1 MFVVLACKRF
11 LLKIYHKT
19 KVGHRNDSGSMLL
32 SDSPT
37 RHPFNDLI
45 RQQTRACLS
54 WRDRFAFKHIDDS
67 YSLRVEREGAWCLVE
82 PCWHMSVIVE
92 TYLTDRMW
100 ITYLVMSDGALAW
113 EHGDELIRDWI
124 RPHGLWWRVWLLHTV
139 QVMHSREG
147 FHSVRYSKT
156 SSPTFVSSPKL
167 FLFIYLR
174 IFAGGLRSEISH
186 LREQYLQDLELDQID
201 SRK

>member
-1 MFVVLACKRF
+1 
-11 LLKIYHKT
+11 
-19 KVGHRNDSGSMLL
+19 MLL

-45 RQQTRACLS
+45 RQETCACLS

-67 YSLRVEREGAWCLVE
+67 YQLRVEREGALRLVE
-82 PCWHMSVIVE
+82 PCWHTNVIVE

-147 FHSVRYSKT
+147 FPQRQIFKDEQSCVC
-156 SSPTFVSSPKL
+156 FVSKIVL
-167 FLFIYLR
+167 VLFIWEYLLEVL
-174 IFAGGLRSEISH
+174 GLKCYISESNTCTIWS
-186 LREQYLQDLELDQID
+186 
-201 SRK
+201 